1 MGLISKEILKS
12 AEKPWK
18 LTYRWPSERSSAM
31 QHAGPGMLLCM
42 LMLLT
47 VAPESGALWND
58 QKDPNKIF
66 GRIEYAPVHP
76 GV

>member
-1 MGLISKEILKS
+1 MGLISKKCGKALEINV
-12 AEKPWK
+12 
-18 LTYRWPSERSSAM
+18 YRWPGERSSAM

>member
-1 MGLISKEILKS
+1 
-12 AEKPWK
+12 
-18 LTYRWPSERSSAM
+18 M